1 MRERETKYSDNLAIL
16 FRARL
21 PEKTKEKKI
30 SENYIFIN

>member
-1 MRERETKYSDNLAIL
+1 MREREAKYSDNLAIL

-21 PEKTKEKKI
+21 PEKTKREKT